1 MPDQWTPTV
10 KQSKIRVSHS
20 LLSRSVYFQLALF
33 CCCLSTGKAHKIRPF
48 SKKINAP
55 GPKPWPFIG
64 NTLDTRKFNGVH
76 LLLCDYIQ
84 RYGKVFAFTL
94 GDRPSVVIAD
104 PDMLKQILVKDFWN
118 FPNHAGRVDL
128 AGSFSKSVFFAR
140 DDAWKRIRTTL
151 TPTFSAKKI
160 KGMIALIEESC
171 DRLMT
176 KIEQVVDTG

>member
-1 MPDQWTPTV
+1 MDANDQAKQDPLIAFLTQPICLLPTGV
-10 KQSKIRVSHS
+10 I
-20 LLSRSVYFQLALF
+20 LLLF
-33 CCCLSTGKAHKIRPF
+33 IYWQGTRNQAIL
-48 SKKINAP
+48 KKINAP

-64 NTLDTRKFNGVH
+64 NTLDARKFNGLH

-84 RYGKVFAFTL
+84 RYGNVFAFTL

-151 TPTFSAKKI
+151 TPSFSAKKI
-160 KGMIALIEESC
+160 KGMVALIEESC

>member
-1 MPDQWTPTV
+1 MDANDQEKQDPLVAFLTQPICLLPTGV
-10 KQSKIRVSHS
+10 I
-20 LLSRSVYFQLALF
+20 LLLF
-33 CCCLSTGKAHKIRPF
+33 IYWQGTRNQAIL
-48 SKKINAP
+48 KKINAP

-64 NTLDTRKFNGVH
+64 NSLDTRKFNGVH

-128 AGSFSKSVFFAR
+128 AGTFSKSVFFAR

-151 TPTFSAKKI
+151 TPTFTAKKI
-160 KGMIALIEESC
+160 KGMVALIEESC

>member
-1 MPDQWTPTV
+1 MDASDPLIAYLTQPIFLLPTGV
-10 KQSKIRVSHS
+10 I
-20 LLSRSVYFQLALF
+20 LLLF
-33 CCCLSTGKAHKIRPF
+33 IYWQGTRNQAIL
-48 SKKINAP
+48 KKINAP

-64 NTLDTRKFNGVH
+64 NTLDARKFKGVH
-76 LLLCDYIQ
+76 LLLCDYIK

-118 FPNHAGRVDL
+118 FPNHAVRVKI
-128 AGSFSKSVFFAR
+128 AGAIGKSVFFAR
-140 DDAWKRIRTTL
+140 DDTWKRIRATL
-151 TPTFSAKKI
+151 TPTFSARKM
-160 KGMIALIEESC
+160 KGMVALIEESC